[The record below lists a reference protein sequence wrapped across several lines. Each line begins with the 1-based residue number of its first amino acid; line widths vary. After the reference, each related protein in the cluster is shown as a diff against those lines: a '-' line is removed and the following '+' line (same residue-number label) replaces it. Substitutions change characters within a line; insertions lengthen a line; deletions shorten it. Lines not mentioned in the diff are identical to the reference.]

1 MRTAK
6 FQRLFGVCFRDV
18 SAVEGTGNVVEG
30 QMGAAPLLVPPST
43 STLRSI
49 CLRNM
54 ATCILTLRGRVRLRR
69 CQVCFLSN

>member
-54 ATCILTLRGRVRLRR
+54 AAYIFVFTSVAGFMSASLVP
-69 CQVCFLSN
+69 Q